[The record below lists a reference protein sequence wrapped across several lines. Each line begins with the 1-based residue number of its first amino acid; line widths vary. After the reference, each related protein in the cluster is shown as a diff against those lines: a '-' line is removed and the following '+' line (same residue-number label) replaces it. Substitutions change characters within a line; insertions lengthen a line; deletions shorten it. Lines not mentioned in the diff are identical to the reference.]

1 MAGCMG
7 MLLIDAVIYGILMW
21 SVIVLYMFVFS
32 LALALSSSGALLTR
46 FLPSLLS
53 LVNDPAQYFL
63 FLLLLVFHDI
73 PLCYLSL
80 KFNGPN
86 SPLPFPPSPHSNLP
100 PPLLTFP
107 SFNLQPSPLPTFFTS
122 NLPFSIPFRR
132 PPLSTFPLSPLPPCT
147 DETE

>member
-1 MAGCMG
+1 MFQVSPLQGDSFSMAGCMG

-86 SPLPFPPSPHSNLP
+86 SPLPFQGSSSNPNGMAVKLTP
-100 PPLLTFP
+100 LHPTVILHPCWQPTSLLTTRW
-107 SFNLQPSPLPTFFTS
+107 SY
-122 NLPFSIPFRR
+122 SIP
-132 PPLSTFPLSPLPPCT
+132 PW
-147 DETE
+147 